1 MQKKTLISK
10 VFADDSSH
18 SNELQDL
25 SMEMTLLVVKRCVKE
40 IRERGKV
47 FFVVLEQFALSTLLF
62 L

>member
-10 VFADDSSH
+10 VFADDSNH